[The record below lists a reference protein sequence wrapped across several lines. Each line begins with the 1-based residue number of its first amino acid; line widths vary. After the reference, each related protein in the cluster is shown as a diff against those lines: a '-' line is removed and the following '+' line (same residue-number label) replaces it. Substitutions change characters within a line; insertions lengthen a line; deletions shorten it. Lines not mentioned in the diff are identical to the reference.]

1 MSKTVKLIYEELEE
15 HLSSTK
21 DFGNNVIDK
30 TYLEYRISLFK
41 IILFSLLQKKIKCLR
56 NNTDLNAKKVKD
68 IMGIYNESIESLNKS
83 LFGFKFE
90 KFNIELTKDVKP
102 NITKKKNPFKYLS
115 ESLKEYKINDDEF
128 DDNVE
133 YKHVSGLL
141 VFIIF
146 HKTKTKEDLSIN
158 ILSETKTMTGSSM
171 LENITEIILSNNSSL
186 LRELNNI
193 VIHLEEKLKKGII
206 KELKI
211 KESFKNVESDLF
223 YGFLATLT
231 LNKENKDDVNDVY
244 DYLYNYKKDC
254 KLFIKLYYEIYQYKT
269 GSQNYV
275 YKDID
280 SATLTSQY
288 NYLLN
293 SETIKKKPED
303 FMNTEKK
310 YLCLENKQIQFHFYN
325 IIKPIVNNNQSYNI
339 ENSVNEIKIDISCNY
354 KKKREKNIK
363 LLPKEIL
370 YNNIDFNKEII
381 IYNNRYIVPEYVFYD
396 KDIILKNGLFN
407 IIQDKYVLTNNNIL
421 FKKKTELKY
430 YGLNLLFKIN
440 QTFLPWNEFY
450 YFLKNNGDKEK
461 ETPEDIY
468 NLLILFKK
476 HNDKAAT
483 LIFNNLIN
491 NSLTNIFNDIYKND
505 FKKNINTF
513 QEFCKKYISF
523 NNDNIYKNNSE
534 DCKTF
539 LEQKESFKDILF
551 IFEILFLLI
560 KNV

>member
-1 MSKTVKLIYEELEE
+1 MSKASKIIFEELEE
-15 HLSSTK
+15 HLSSSK
-21 DFGNNVIDK
+21 DFRNNVIDK
-30 TYLEYRISLFK
+30 SYLEYRISLFK
-41 IILFSLLQKKIKCLR
+41 ITLFSLLQKKVKCLR

-68 IMGIYNESIESLNKS
+68 VMGIYNDSVELINKS

-90 KFNIELTKDVKP
+90 KFNIELTKDIKP
-102 NITKKKNPFKYLS
+102 NITKKKNPFKYLAQ
-115 ESLKEYKINDDEF
+115 SLKEYKINDDEF

-133 YKHVSGLL
+133 YKHVTGLL
-141 VFIIF
+141 IFIIF

-158 ILSETKTMTGSSM
+158 ILSETKTMTGLST

-193 VIHLEEKLKKGII
+193 IIHLSQKLKKEIV

-211 KESFKNVESDLF
+211 KESLEDVGSDVF
-223 YGFLATLT
+223 YGFLGTLT
-231 LNKENKDDVNDVY
+231 LNKGNRDDIDDIY

-269 GSQNYV
+269 GSQIYV

-280 SATLTSQY
+280 SSLDMSQY

-303 FMNTEKK
+303 FMNTKKK

-325 IIKPIVNNNQSYNI
+325 IIKLSVNNNQCCDVENNSNENKINI
-339 ENSVNEIKIDISCNY
+339 LCNY
-354 KKKREKNIK
+354 NKKEEKNIK

-381 IYNNRYIVPEYVFYD
+381 IYNNKYLVPDHMFYD
-396 KDIILKNGLFN
+396 KNIILKNGLFN
-407 IIQDKYVLTNNNIL
+407 LIRDQYILTNNNIL

-430 YGLNLLFKIN
+430 HGLNLLFKIN

-450 YFLKNNGDKEK
+450 YFLKTNEDKGK
-461 ETPEDIY
+461 ETVKDIY

-476 HNDKAAT
+476 YNDKAGT

-491 NSLTNIFNDIYKND
+491 NSLTNIFNDIYQNNL
-505 FKKNINTF
+505 KKNINMF
-513 QEFCKKYISF
+513 QEFCKKYITF
-523 NNDNIYKNNSE
+523 NGDNIYKNNLE
-534 DCKTF
+534 DCQTF
-539 LEQKESFKDILF
+539 LEQKECFKDILF